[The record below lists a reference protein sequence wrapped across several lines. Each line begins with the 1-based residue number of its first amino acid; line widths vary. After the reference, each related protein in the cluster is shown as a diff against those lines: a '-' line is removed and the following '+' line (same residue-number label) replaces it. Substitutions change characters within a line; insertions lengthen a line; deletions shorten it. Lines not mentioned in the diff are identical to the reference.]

1 VALFNETLHEKLDVP
16 TVDRLIAQARQAP
29 AGGHHH

>member
-1 VALFNETLHEKLDVP
+1 KLDVP

-29 AGGHHH
+29 AAGHHH